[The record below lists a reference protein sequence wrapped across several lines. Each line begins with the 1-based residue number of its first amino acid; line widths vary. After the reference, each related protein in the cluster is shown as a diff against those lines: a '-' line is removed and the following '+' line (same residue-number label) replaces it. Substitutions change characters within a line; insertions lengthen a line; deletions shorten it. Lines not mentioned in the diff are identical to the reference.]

1 MADSLFDN
9 RYRYDYIYPRGRSGE
24 TLRAV
29 DTQAGDRPV
38 VVKRPAPNDAP
49 PIRAGQEVS
58 ILNERKALQK
68 LAGHPVA
75 TALLGGGQFLVGGT
89 AQQYIVMERGQGIV
103 LADAVR
109 DLAQREERFP
119 ELEMLVIVD
128 SLLDLLLTAHSRD
141 IVYNDVDAKHL
152 FWERDAYKLKVIDW
166 GNAVFLEGDEMTPQG
181 ISRQSDILQVGEL
194 LYFIVTGGGRADI
207 PRDAGED
214 FMLDF
219 GRDNE
224 RLSPRLKSII
234 SKAAHPNAKL
244 RYKTIADLR
253 KALADYR
260 DPMERERN
268 AVLGRITER
277 LKSQRSKDELV
288 ALADML
294 NPVLAADPGHPQTR
308 AAQREVLA
316 RLGDLEVE
324 SDLDASR
331 IYLESANW
339 PRAIDLL
346 DELRDKSRNETR
358 TLIELLLDFARA
370 LHDARIQPA
379 PVAIQESI
387 GLLYEGQNARAAHL
401 LVTTPA
407 SDNRVRATQWLLAER
422 ITAYTP
428 DILLLR
434 PNLFRLETA
443 LAALAANGVQVT
455 EPRAVLAEINATLD
469 RIAASN
475 TASMVELRD
484 GYRQV
489 VDGLTAMNTLVDTI
503 NRRQMLPDHQL
514 PVSALERAMNAAMAL
529 ADNMHV
535 IGRQA
540 TSSPR
545 DAVHALDGSRAIDPT
560 NPAWDGLGRM
570 LDGLYEL
577 LGSYQT
583 YVPAADGSDLAG
595 WFETTARDLTP
606 FRDRLFDELL
616 VSMITGLETAQ
627 QAWATYA
634 ETTIQGDRLGSIEA
648 LTDAIDAVS
657 TISPTLAGWLN
668 QVRTIVTNAQYVER
682 HALFGGLG
690 RALADGWEAYDR
702 GRLADAERLGQQA
715 YEIARDDAQRFAAG
729 RLRELSRI
737 SRDWVERNGASNV
750 KGTQAALVGLEHLYT
765 ADEITIR
772 DNFSAQMP
780 SKETYLKAMGKG
792 LVELFGR
799 NSTAAPHILFANFI
813 LLGVLDANEG
823 RVDDADFWKE
833 AALRTLGE
841 YAQRHALTRA
851 LADFIDRRTELN
863 AGAELIN
870 AVNHQAA
877 MPTIEVT
884 RKKLEDNPQARTL
897 SAGIY
902 SLREMENALRDWSDG
917 EFRSAGIKIENAIN
931 AINEVEQAASI
942 TLTPYRSW
950 LMELQAGAAE
960 LHNQFRLMQTA
971 IDTKP
976 AEPQDNI
983 RSAMRRMVDLTTR
996 LLGENYTASLRG
1008 WRDTYESFLEVYT
1021 DSIRRSE
1028 KLNRFN
1034 QLFRAMFIDRHPA
1047 YPLYRHWYDL
1057 TDNSPEFPAP
1067 PTNEP
1072 TPRVDED
1079 AEIPEYTYKG
1089 SRYSDEPEAP
1099 VSTDTE
1105 VRRRFPLPL
1114 ILVGGG
1120 IVIVAIIAIAASV
1133 LNRGGLSGVAVTITA
1148 TSTVDVS
1155 ATEAALQPSATTT
1168 IDPNVG
1174 SALNSQLASPTLV
1187 SLVGDQ
1193 PTATLVPSATPQP
1206 KDPTLPPPPL
1216 TEIVPTAT
1224 DQPPSAT
1231 PTQTLTLTPSITPTP
1246 TNTSTPTNTPTA
1258 TLPPQGLQGPQN
1270 LLTTFDT
1277 LPSVPWDANQ
1287 FFKVTSLNQ
1296 TYWRL
1301 GSETTGDKDTLFLT
1315 IPSELLETYY
1325 GNNAASRIR
1334 RMEVELTLTTFN
1346 AAVISPDQVYFG
1358 ALLQDASDA
1367 NQTAGVNVQLVQPGV
1382 IKLGQRTGEKVT
1394 NFSNQAVNVVVVRVR
1409 LERDTK
1415 TGAITAYANGAQL
1428 GQPIPFVRAD
1438 APVLPV
1444 LFVRSGGVIVSVTG
1458 SGWVLTLR

>member
-29 DTQAGDRPV
+29 DTQASDRPV

-75 TALLGGGQFLVGGT
+75 TALLGSGQFLVGGT
-89 AQQYIVMERGQGIV
+89 AQQYIVMERGQGV
-103 LADAVR
+103 LIADAVR
-109 DLAQREERFP
+109 ELAQREERLP
-119 ELEMLVIVD
+119 ELEMLVIID
-128 SLLDLLLTAHSRD
+128 GLLDLLQTAHSRD

-152 FWERDAYKLKVIDW
+152 FWDRDNYKLKVIDW

-181 ISRQSDILQVGEL
+181 ISRQSDVLQVGEL

-214 FMLDF
+214 FLLDF

-224 RLSPRLKSII
+224 RLSPRLKAII

-244 RYKTIADLR
+244 RYKGITELR

-268 AVLGRITER
+268 AILGRIAER
-277 LKSQRSKDELV
+277 LKTQRSKEELV
-288 ALADML
+288 ALTDTL

-308 AAQREVLA
+308 AAQREIAA

-358 TLIELLLDFARA
+358 TLIELLLDFART
-370 LHDARIQPA
+370 LHEIRIQPA

-422 ITAYTP
+422 VTAYTP

-434 PNLFRLETA
+434 PNLYRLETA

-475 TASMVELRD
+475 TASLVELRD

-489 VDGLTAMNTLVDTI
+489 VDGLTAMNTLVDTM
-503 NRRQMLPDHQL
+503 NRRQMLPDYQL

-606 FRDRLFDELL
+606 FRERLFDELL
-616 VSMITGLETAQ
+616 ISMIAGLETAH
-627 QAWATYA
+627 QAWAIYA
-634 ETTIQGDRLGSIEA
+634 ETTVQGDRLGSIEA
-648 LTDAIDAVS
+648 LTEAIDSVS

-737 SRDWVERNGASNV
+737 SRDWAERNGASNV
-750 KGTQAALVGLEHLYT
+750 KGTQAAVVALEHLYT
-765 ADEITIR
+765 PDEVTVR

-799 NSTAAPHILFANFI
+799 SSTAAPHILFANFI

-823 RVDDADFWKE
+823 RLADAEFWKE

-841 YAQRHALTRA
+841 YGQRHTLTRA
-851 LADFIDRRTELN
+851 LVDFIDRRRELN
-863 AGAELIN
+863 AGADLIN
-870 AVNHQAA
+870 SVDSAAA
-877 MPTIEVT
+877 MPTLEVT
-884 RKKLEDNPQARTL
+884 RKKLEDNPQSRTL

-931 AINEVEQAASI
+931 AINEVEQTAAV

-960 LHNQFRLMQTA
+960 LHNQSRLMNTA
-971 IDTKP
+971 IDSKP
-976 AEPQDNI
+976 AEPQESI
-983 RSAMRRMVDLTTR
+983 HGAMRRMVDVTAR
-996 LLGENYTASLRG
+996 LLGENYTATLRG

-1021 DSIRRSE
+1021 DNVRRSE

-1047 YPLYRHWYDL
+1047 YPLYRHWYDI
-1057 TDNSPEFPAP
+1057 TDNAPEFPAP
-1067 PTNEP
+1067 PTTEP

-1079 AEIPEYTYKG
+1079 VEIPEYTYKG
-1089 SRYSDEPEAP
+1089 SRYSDEPEEAADA
-1099 VSTDTE
+1099 TGT
-1105 VRRRFPLPL
+1105 RRGIPRPLL
-1114 ILVGGG
+1114 LVGGLV
-1120 IVIVAIIAIAASV
+1120 VIVAVIAIVAAV
-1133 LNRGGLSGVAVTITA
+1133 ANGSGAPGIAVTITSTA
-1148 TSTVDVS
+1148 TDNA
-1155 ATEAALQPSATTT
+1155 ATQEVLVPSATTT
-1168 IDPNVG
+1168 IDPNEG
-1174 SALNSQLASPTLV
+1174 SSLNSQLATPTLL

-1193 PTATLVPSATPQP
+1193 PTPSLVPSPNITYTPS
-1206 KDPTLPPPPL
+1206 LEPPPL
-1216 TEIVPTAT
+1216 TAFAPTAT
-1224 DQPPSAT
+1224 DVPASAVPS
-1231 PTQTLTLTPSITPTP
+1231 PTLTQTPSITPTP
-1246 TNTSTPTNTPTA
+1246 TNIPTATNTPTA

-1277 LPSVPWDANQ
+1277 LPAVPWDANQ
-1287 FFKVTSLNQ
+1287 FFKVTTLNQ

-1301 GSETTGDKDTLFLT
+1301 GAETAGDKDTLYLP
-1315 IPSELLETYY
+1315 IPADLLETYF

-1334 RMEVELTLTTFN
+1334 RVEVELTLTTFN

-1358 ALLQDASDA
+1358 ALLQDAADPA
-1367 NQTAGVNVQLVQPGV
+1367 KTAGVNVQLVQPGV
-1382 IKLGQRTGEKVT
+1382 IKLGQRVGEKIT

-1409 LERDTK
+1409 LERDLK
-1415 TGAITAYANGAQL
+1415 TGEITAFANGAQL
-1428 GQPIPFVRAD
+1428 GQSIPFVRAD
-1438 APVLPV
+1438 APVIPV
-1444 LFVRSGGVIVSVTG
+1444 LFVKTGGVIVSVTG
-1458 SGWVLTLR
+1458 SGWVITLR

>member
-29 DTQAGDRPV
+29 DTQASDRPV

-68 LAGHPVA
+68 LAGHPVV
-75 TALLGGGQFLVGGT
+75 TALLGSGQFLVGGT
-89 AQQYIVMERGQGIV
+89 AQQYIVMERGQGV
-103 LADAVR
+103 LLADAVR
-109 DLAQREERFP
+109 ELAQREERVP
-119 ELEMLVIVD
+119 ELEMLVIID
-128 SLLDLLLTAHSRD
+128 GLLDLLATAHSRD

-152 FWERDAYKLKVIDW
+152 FWDRDGYRLKVIDW

-181 ISRQSDILQVGEL
+181 VSRLSDIAQVGEL
-194 LYFIVTGGGRADI
+194 LYFVVTGGGRADI
-207 PRDAGED
+207 PRDAGDD
-214 FMLDF
+214 FLLDF

-224 RLSPRLKSII
+224 RLSPRLKAVI

-244 RYKTIADLR
+244 RYKTIVDLR
-253 KALADYR
+253 KALTDYR

-268 AVLGRITER
+268 AILGRITER
-277 LKSQRSKDELV
+277 LKSQRSKEELN
-288 ALADML
+288 ALADTL
-294 NPVLAADPGHPQTR
+294 NPVLAADPGHPQSR
-308 AAQREVLA
+308 AAQREILA

-331 IYLESANW
+331 IYLESGNW

-370 LHDARIQPA
+370 LHEARIQPA

-434 PNLFRLETA
+434 PNLYRLETA
-443 LAALAANGVQVT
+443 LGKLAADGVQVT
-455 EPRAVLAEINATLD
+455 EPRAVLTEINATLD

-475 TASMVELRD
+475 TASLVELRD

-489 VDGLTAMNTLVDTI
+489 VDGLTAMNTLVDTV

-595 WFETTARDLTP
+595 WLETTGRDLTP
-606 FRDRLFDELL
+606 FRERLFDELL
-616 VSMITGLETAQ
+616 VSMIAGLETAR

-648 LTDAIDAVS
+648 LTEAVDSVS

-702 GRLADAERLGQQA
+702 GRLGDAERLGQQA
-715 YEIARDDAQRFAAG
+715 YEIARDDAQRVAAG

-737 SRDWVERNGASNV
+737 SRDWAERNGASNV
-750 KGTQAALVGLEHLYT
+750 KGTQAAVVGLERLYT
-765 ADEITIR
+765 PDELIIR

-799 NSTAAPHILFANFI
+799 NSNAAPHILFANYI

-823 RVDDADFWKE
+823 RLEDADFWKE

-841 YAQRHALTRA
+841 YGQRHTLTRA
-851 LADFIDRRTELN
+851 LAEFIDRRRELN
-863 AGAELIN
+863 AGADMLN
-870 AVNHQAA
+870 SVNNPSA
-877 MPTIEVT
+877 MPTLEVT
-884 RKKLEDNPQARTL
+884 RKKLEDNPQSRTL

-917 EFRSAGIKIENAIN
+917 EFRSSGIKIENAIN
-931 AINEVEQAASI
+931 AINDVEQSAAV

-960 LHNQFRLMQTA
+960 LHNQSRLMNTT
-971 IDTKP
+971 IDSKP
-976 AEPQDNI
+976 AEPQESV
-983 RSAMRRMVDLTTR
+983 RSAMKRMVDVTVR
-996 LLGENYTASLRG
+996 LLGENYTPTLRG
-1008 WRDTYESFLEVYT
+1008 WRDTYEQFLDVYT
-1021 DSIRRSE
+1021 ENVRRSE

-1057 TDNSPEFPAP
+1057 TDNAPEFPAP
-1067 PTNEP
+1067 PTTEP

-1089 SRYSDEPEAP
+1089 SRYSDEPEEAAATTGTRARLPRP
-1099 VSTDTE
+1099 V
-1105 VRRRFPLPL
+1105 L
-1114 ILVGGG
+1114 LVGGLVVVVAL
-1120 IVIVAIIAIAASV
+1120 IAIVASV
-1133 LNRGGLSGVAVTITA
+1133 INGGSTPGVAVTITA
-1148 TSTVDVS
+1148 TATVD
-1155 ATEAALQPSATTT
+1155 EAATQAVLAPTATTT
-1168 IDPNVG
+1168 IDPSVG
-1174 SALNSQLASPTLV
+1174 SGLNSQLASPTLLPV
-1187 SLVGDQ
+1187 LGDQ
-1193 PTATLVPSATPQP
+1193 PTSTLVPSASPQP
-1206 KDPTLPPPPL
+1206 SLEPPPL
-1216 TEIVPTAT
+1216 TAFAPTAT
-1224 DQPPSAT
+1224 ATDVPPSST
-1231 PTQTLTLTPSITPTP
+1231 PLPTL
-1246 TNTSTPTNTPTA
+1246 TSTPSVTPTATTIPTATNTPTP

-1270 LLTTFDT
+1270 LLTVFDS
-1277 LPSVPWDANQ
+1277 LPASSIPWDVNQ
-1287 FFKVTSLNQ
+1287 FFKVTALNQ
-1296 TYWRL
+1296 SYWRL
-1301 GSETTGDKDTLFLT
+1301 GSETTGNKDTLFLP
-1315 IPSELLETYY
+1315 IPAALLETYY

-1334 RMEVELTLTTFN
+1334 RVEVELTLTTFN
-1346 AAVISPDQVYFG
+1346 PAVISAEQVYFG
-1358 ALLQDASDA
+1358 ALLQDVSDPTI
-1367 NQTAGVNVQLVQPGV
+1367 TAGVNVQLVQPGV
-1382 IKLGQRTGEKVT
+1382 IKLGQRSGEKIT

-1409 LERDTK
+1409 LERDLQ
-1415 TGAITAYANGAQL
+1415 TGDITAYANGSQL
-1428 GQPIPFVRAD
+1428 GQPMPFTRAD
-1438 APVLPV
+1438 APIIPV
-1444 LFVRSGGVIVSVTG
+1444 LFVKSGGVIVSVTG
-1458 SGWVLTLR
+1458 TGWVVTLR

>member
-29 DTQAGDRPV
+29 DTQASDRPV

-75 TALLGGGQFLVGGT
+75 TALLGSGQFLVGGT
-89 AQQYIVMERGQGIV
+89 AQQYIVMERGLGV
-103 LADAVR
+103 LIADAVR
-109 DLAQREERFP
+109 ELAQREERLP
-119 ELEMLVIVD
+119 ELEMLVIID
-128 SLLDLLLTAHSRD
+128 ALLDLLQTAHSRD

-152 FWERDAYKLKVIDW
+152 FWDRDNYKLKVIDW

-181 ISRQSDILQVGEL
+181 ISRQSDVLQVGEL
-194 LYFIVTGGGRADI
+194 LYFVVTGGGRADI

-214 FMLDF
+214 FLLDF

-224 RLSPRLKSII
+224 RLSPRLKAII

-244 RYKTIADLR
+244 RYKGITELR

-268 AVLGRITER
+268 AILGRITER
-277 LKSQRSKDELV
+277 LKTQRSKEELV
-288 ALADML
+288 ALIDTL
-294 NPVLAADPGHPQTR
+294 NPVLAADPGHPQSR
-308 AAQREVLA
+308 AAQREIAA

-370 LHDARIQPA
+370 LHEARIQPA
-379 PVAIQESI
+379 PVAIQDSI

-407 SDNRVRATQWLLAER
+407 ADNRIRATQWLLAER
-422 ITAYTP
+422 VTAYTP

-434 PNLFRLETA
+434 PNLYRLETA
-443 LAALAANGVQVT
+443 LSALAANSVQVT
-455 EPRAVLAEINATLD
+455 EPRALLAEINATLD

-475 TASMVELRD
+475 TASLVELRD

-503 NRRQMLPDHQL
+503 NRRQMLPDYQL

-583 YVPAADGSDLAG
+583 YVPAADGSDLAS
-595 WFETTARDLTP
+595 WLETTGRDLTP
-606 FRDRLFDELL
+606 FRERLFDELL
-616 VSMITGLETAQ
+616 VGMIAGLETAR
-627 QAWATYA
+627 QAWAAYA
-634 ETTIQGDRLGSIEA
+634 ETTVQGDRLGSIEA
-648 LTDAIDAVS
+648 LTEAIDSVT

-668 QVRTIVTNAQYVER
+668 QVRTIITNAQYVER

-737 SRDWVERNGASNV
+737 SRDWAERNGASNV
-750 KGTQAALVGLEHLYT
+750 KGTQAAVAGLEHLYT
-765 ADEITIR
+765 PDELTVR

-799 NSTAAPHILFANFI
+799 SSTAAPHILFANFI

-823 RVDDADFWKE
+823 RLEDADFWKE

-841 YAQRHALTRA
+841 YGQRHTLTRA
-851 LADFIDRRTELN
+851 LVEFIDRRRELN
-863 AGAELIN
+863 AGADLIN
-870 AVNHQAA
+870 SVNSSAA
-877 MPTIEVT
+877 MPTLEVT
-884 RKKLEDNPQARTL
+884 RKKLEDNPQSRTL

-931 AINEVEQAASI
+931 AINEIEQTAAI
-942 TLTPYRSW
+942 TLTTYRTW

-960 LHNQFRLMQTA
+960 LHNQSRLMNTA
-971 IDTKP
+971 IEGKP
-976 AEPQDNI
+976 ADPQDSI
-983 RSAMRRMVDLTTR
+983 RGAMRRMVDVTLK
-996 LLGENYTASLRG
+996 LLGENYTPTLRG

-1021 DSIRRSE
+1021 DNVRRSE

-1047 YPLYRHWYDL
+1047 YPLYRHWYDI
-1057 TDNSPEFPAP
+1057 TDNAPEFPAP
-1067 PTNEP
+1067 PTTEP

-1079 AEIPEYTYKG
+1079 VEIPEYTYKG
-1089 SRYSDEPEAP
+1089 SRYSDEPEE
-1099 VSTDTE
+1099 STTTA
-1105 VRRRFPLPL
+1105 VTATRRSLPRPLL
-1114 ILVGGG
+1114 VVGGLVL
-1120 IVIVAIIAIAASV
+1120 IVAVIAIIAAVANGGAAPA
-1133 LNRGGLSGVAVTITA
+1133 VAVTITA
-1148 TSTVDVS
+1148 TVDDS
-1155 ATEAALQPSATTT
+1155 ATQAALVPSETTT
-1168 IDPNVG
+1168 IDPSVG
-1174 SALNSQLASPTLV
+1174 SSLNSQLATPTLL
-1187 SLVGDQ
+1187 SLLGDQ
-1193 PTATLVPSATPQP
+1193 PTATLIPSATRVPSQP
-1206 KDPTLPPPPL
+1206 SLEPPPL
-1216 TEIVPTAT
+1216 TAFAPTAT
-1224 DQPPSAT
+1224 EVLPSGT
-1231 PTQTLTLTPSITPTP
+1231 PLPTLTQTPSITPTP
-1246 TNTSTPTNTPTA
+1246 TDIPTATNTPTP

-1277 LPSVPWDANQ
+1277 MPSVPWDTNQ
-1287 FFKVTSLNQ
+1287 FFKVTALNQ
-1296 TYWRL
+1296 SYWRL
-1301 GSETTGDKDTLFLT
+1301 GAETVGDTDTLYLPVPAT
-1315 IPSELLETYY
+1315 LLETYY

-1334 RMEVELTLTTFN
+1334 RVEVELTLTTFN
-1346 AAVISPDQVYFG
+1346 AAVISPDQVFFG
-1358 ALLQDASDA
+1358 AILQDASDTS
-1367 NQTAGVNVQLVQPGV
+1367 NTAGINVQLVQPGV
-1382 IKLGQRTGEKVT
+1382 IKLGQRVGTKIT

-1409 LERDTK
+1409 LERDLT

-1438 APVLPV
+1438 APIIPV
-1444 LFVRSGGVIVSVTG
+1444 LFVKSGGVIVSVTG
-1458 SGWVLTLR
+1458 SGWVITLR

>member
-29 DTQAGDRPV
+29 DTQANDRAV

-68 LAGHPVA
+68 LAGHPVV
-75 TALLGGGQFLVGGT
+75 TALLGSGQFFIGGM
-89 AQQYIVMERGQGIV
+89 AQQYIVMERGQGVV

-109 DLAQREERFP
+109 ELAQREERLP

-128 SLLDLLLTAHSRD
+128 GLLDLLQTAHEQD

-152 FWERDAYKLKVIDW
+152 FWDRDTYRLKVIDW
-166 GNAVFLEGDEMTPQG
+166 GNAVFLEGDEITPQG
-181 ISRQSDILQVGEL
+181 ISRLSDVFQVGEL
-194 LYFIVTGGGRADI
+194 LYFIVTGGGRADT
-207 PRDAGED
+207 PRDAGDD
-214 FMLDF
+214 FVLDF

-224 RLSPRLKSII
+224 RLSPRLKTII

-244 RYKTIADLR
+244 RYKNISDLR
-253 KALADYR
+253 KALVDYR

-268 AVLGRITER
+268 AILGRVSER
-277 LKSQRSKDELV
+277 LKSQRSKEELV
-288 ALADML
+288 ALADTL
-294 NPVLAADPGHPQTR
+294 NPVLMADPGQPQSR
-308 AAQREVLA
+308 AAQREIMA

-358 TLIELLLDFARA
+358 TLIELLLDFART
-370 LHDARIQPA
+370 LHDARLQPA
-379 PVAIQESI
+379 PMAVQESI

-407 SDNRVRATQWLLAER
+407 AEDRVRAAQWLLAER

-434 PNLFRLETA
+434 PNLYRLEIA
-443 LAALAANGVQVT
+443 LNKLATDGAQVV
-455 EPRAVLAEINATLD
+455 EPRAVLAEINVTLD
-469 RIAASN
+469 RIATSN
-475 TASMVELRD
+475 TASLVELRD

-489 VDGLTAMNTLVDTI
+489 VDGLTAMNTLVDTV

-545 DAVHALDGSRAIDPT
+545 DAVHALDSSRAIDPT

-583 YVPAADGSDLAG
+583 YVPAADGSDLGA
-595 WFETTARDLTP
+595 WLETTGRDLTP
-606 FRDRLFDELL
+606 FRERLFDELL
-616 VSMITGLETAQ
+616 VTMIAGLETAR

-634 ETTIQGDRLGSIEA
+634 ETTIQGDRLGSVEA
-648 LTDAIDAVS
+648 LTEAVDSVS

-668 QVRTIVTNAQYVER
+668 QVRTIVTNAQYIER

-702 GRLADAERLGQQA
+702 GKLADAERLGQQA
-715 YEIARDDAQRFAAG
+715 YEIARDDSQRFAAG
-729 RLRELSRI
+729 RLRELSKI
-737 SRDWVERNGASNV
+737 SRDWAERNGASNV
-750 KGTQAALVGLEHLYT
+750 KGTQAAVVGLERLYT
-765 ADEITIR
+765 PDELIVR

-823 RVDDADFWKE
+823 RLEDADFWKE

-841 YAQRHALTRA
+841 YGQRHTLTRV
-851 LADFIDRRTELN
+851 LVEFNDRRRELN
-863 AGAELIN
+863 AGADLLNSVSN
-870 AVNHQAA
+870 AAA
-877 MPTIEVT
+877 MPTVEVT
-884 RKKLEDNPQARTL
+884 RRKLEENPQSRTL

-902 SLREMENALRDWSDG
+902 SLREVENALRDWSDG

-931 AINEVEQAASI
+931 GISEVEQAAAI

-960 LHNQFRLMQTA
+960 LHNQSRLMNTA
-971 IDTKP
+971 IDSKP
-976 AEPQDNI
+976 AEPQENI
-983 RSAMRRMVDLTTR
+983 RNAMKRMVEMTAR
-996 LLGENYTASLRG
+996 LLGENYTATLRG
-1008 WRDTYESFLEVYT
+1008 WSDTYASFLEVYT
-1021 DSIRRSE
+1021 DNVRRSE

-1034 QLFRAMFIDRHPA
+1034 QLFRAMFIDRHPT

-1057 TDNSPEFPAP
+1057 TDNAPEFPAP

-1089 SRYSDEPEAP
+1089 SRYSDEPEEA
-1099 VSTDTE
+1099 VVATSRSGLS
-1105 VRRRFPLPL
+1105 RRMLM
-1114 ILVGGG
+1114 IGGG
-1120 IVIVAIIAIAASV
+1120 VVLLVVIALAAVA
-1133 LNRGGLSGVAVTITA
+1133 LGGGGAPSVAVTITA
-1148 TSTVDVS
+1148 TATVDD
-1155 ATEAALQPSATTT
+1155 AGTQEALLPSATTT
-1168 IDPNVG
+1168 IDPAVG
-1174 SALNSQLASPTLV
+1174 SGLNTTLATPTLL
-1187 SLVGDQ
+1187 SLVGEQ
-1193 PTATLVPSATPQP
+1193 PTATLIPSATEQP
-1206 KDPTLPPPPL
+1206 SLPPPPL
-1216 TEIVPTAT
+1216 ETVVPTNT
-1224 DQPPSAT
+1224 VVPPTETA
-1231 PTQTLTLTPSITPTP
+1231 TLTLTPSITATP
-1246 TNTSTPTNTPTA
+1246 TDIPTATHTPTA
-1258 TLPPQGLQGPQN
+1258 TLPAQGLQGPQN
-1270 LLTTFDT
+1270 LLTVFEG
-1277 LPSVPWDANQ
+1277 LPSVPWDANA
-1287 FFKVTSLNQ
+1287 FFKVTALNQ
-1296 TYWRL
+1296 SYWRL
-1301 GSETTGDKDTLFLT
+1301 GSEVAGDAETLYLP
-1315 IPSELLETYY
+1315 IPAELLETYY

-1334 RMEVELTLTTFN
+1334 RVEVELSLTTFN
-1346 AAVISPDQVYFG
+1346 PAAVSPEQVYFG
-1358 ALLQDASDA
+1358 ALLQDVADP
-1367 NQTAGVNVQLVQPGV
+1367 NKTAGVNVQLVQPGV
-1382 IKLGQRTGEKVT
+1382 IKLGQRTGDTVT

-1409 LERDTK
+1409 LERDLT
-1415 TGAITAYANGAQL
+1415 TGAITAYANGSQL
-1428 GQPIPFVRAD
+1428 GQPIPFVLAD

-1444 LFVRSGGVIVSVTG
+1444 LFVKSGGVIVSVTG
-1458 SGWVLTLR
+1458 TGWVITLR

>member
-29 DTQAGDRPV
+29 DTQSGDRLV

-89 AQQYIVMERGQGIV
+89 AQQYIVMERGQGAVI
-103 LADAVR
+103 ADVVR
-109 DLAQREERFP
+109 ELAQREERMP
-119 ELEMLVIVD
+119 ELEMLIIMD
-128 SLLDLLLTAHSRD
+128 QLLDLLQTAHSRD

-181 ISRQSDILQVGEL
+181 ISRQSDIMQVGEL
-194 LYFIVTGGGRADI
+194 LYFIVTGGGRADV

-214 FMLDF
+214 FLLDF
-219 GRDNE
+219 GRDSE
-224 RLSPRLKSII
+224 RLSPRLKAVI

-244 RYKTIADLR
+244 RYKTIIDLR
-253 KALADYR
+253 KALTDYR

-268 AVLGRITER
+268 AILGRVADR
-277 LKSQRSKDELV
+277 LKTQRSKDELV
-288 ALADML
+288 ALIDTL
-294 NPVLAADPGHPQTR
+294 NPILWADPGHPQTK
-308 AAQREVLA
+308 AAQHEIAA
-316 RLGDLEVE
+316 RLSDLEVE

-358 TLIELLLDFARA
+358 TLIELLLDFART
-370 LHDARIQPA
+370 LHEARIQPA

-387 GLLYEGQNARAAHL
+387 GLLYEGENQRAAHL

-407 SDNRVRATQWLLAER
+407 ADNRIRATQWLMAER
-422 ITAYTP
+422 VTAYTP

-434 PNLFRLETA
+434 PNLYRMETA
-443 LAALAANGVQVT
+443 LAALAAEGIQVV

-469 RIAASN
+469 RIANSS
-475 TASMVELRD
+475 TASLVELRD

-503 NRRQMLPDHQL
+503 NRRQMMPDHQL

-545 DAVHALDGSRAIDPT
+545 DAVHALDGSRLIDPT

-595 WFETTARDLTP
+595 WLETTGRDLTP
-606 FRDRLFDELL
+606 FRERLFDELL
-616 VSMITGLETAQ
+616 VSMIGGLDTAR

-648 LTDAIDAVS
+648 LTEAIDAVS

-668 QVRTIVTNAQYVER
+668 QVRTIITNAQYIER

-715 YEIARDDAQRFAAG
+715 AEIARDDAQRFAAG

-737 SRDWVERNGASNV
+737 SRDWVERNGANNV
-750 KGTQAALVGLEHLYT
+750 KGTQAAVVALEHLYT
-765 ADEITIR
+765 ADELVVR

-823 RVDDADFWKE
+823 RLEDADFWKE

-841 YAQRHALTRA
+841 YGQRHTLTRA
-851 LADFIDRRTELN
+851 LVEFIDRRRELN
-863 AGAELIN
+863 AGADLIN
-870 AVNHQAA
+870 SVNNPAA
-877 MPTIEVT
+877 MLTVEVT
-884 RKKLEDNPQARTL
+884 RKKLEDNPQSRTL

-902 SLREMENALRDWSDG
+902 SLREIENALRDWSDG
-917 EFRSAGIKIENAIN
+917 EFRSAGIKIENALN
-931 AINEVEQAASI
+931 AINEVEQSAAV
-942 TLTPYRSW
+942 TLTPYRAW

-960 LHNQFRLMQTA
+960 LHNQSRLMNTA
-971 IDTKP
+971 IDSKP
-976 AEPQDNI
+976 AEPQESI
-983 RSAMRRMVDLTTR
+983 RTAMKRMVDVTVR
-996 LLGENYTASLRG
+996 LLGENYTPTLRG
-1008 WRDTYESFLEVYT
+1008 WRDTYESFLAVYT
-1021 DSIRRSE
+1021 DGVRRSE

-1057 TDNSPEFPAP
+1057 TDNAPEFPAP
-1067 PTNEP
+1067 PTSEP
-1072 TPRVDED
+1072 TPRVDVD

-1089 SRYSDEPEAP
+1089 SRYSDEPEEGEPAP
-1099 VSTDTE
+1099 QS
-1105 VRRRFPLPL
+1105 RKGLPRPVLL
-1114 ILVGGG
+1114 IGGG
-1120 IVIVAIIAIAASV
+1120 VAAIAIIAV
-1133 LNRGGLSGVAVTITA
+1133 LVMVSRGGGTPSVAVTITA
-1148 TSTVDVS
+1148 TATV
-1155 ATEAALQPSATTT
+1155 AEADTQTALLPSATTT
-1168 IDPNVG
+1168 IDPSVG
-1174 SALNSQLASPTLV
+1174 SGLNTTLATPTLL
-1187 SLVGDQ
+1187 SLGAEQ
-1193 PTATLVPSATPQP
+1193 PTATLIPSATQQP
-1206 KDPTLPPPPL
+1206 SLAPPPL
-1216 TEIVPTAT
+1216 SPIAPTAT
-1224 DQPPSAT
+1224 DVPPSAT
-1231 PTQTLTLTPSITPTP
+1231 PTITLTVTPSITPTP
-1246 TNTSTPTNTPTA
+1246 TTIPTATNTPTP

-1270 LLTTFDT
+1270 LLTVFDT
-1277 LPSVPWDANQ
+1277 LPSVPWNANE
-1287 FFKVTSLNQ
+1287 FFKVTALNQ
-1296 TYWRL
+1296 SYWRL
-1301 GSETTGDKDTLFLT
+1301 GSEVAGEADALYLT
-1315 IPSELLETYY
+1315 IPPELLETYY

-1334 RMEVELTLTTFN
+1334 RVEVELTLTTFN
-1346 AAVISPDQVYFG
+1346 PAAVSPDQVYFG
-1358 ALLQDASDA
+1358 ALLQDAAD
-1367 NQTAGVNVQLVQPGV
+1367 NTKTAGVNVQLVQAGV
-1382 IKLGQRTGEKVT
+1382 IKLGQRTGTKVT

-1409 LERDTK
+1409 LERDIK
-1415 TGAITAYANGAQL
+1415 TGDITVYANGSQL
-1428 GQPIPFVRAD
+1428 GQAIPFVRAD
-1438 APVLPV
+1438 APILPV
-1444 LFVRSGGVIVSVTG
+1444 LFVKSGGVIVSVTG
-1458 SGWVLTLR
+1458 SGWVITLR

>member
-29 DTQAGDRPV
+29 DTQAADRAV

-68 LAGHPVA
+68 LAGHAVA
-75 TALLGGGQFLVGGT
+75 TALVGGGQFFVGGM
-89 AQQYIVMERGQGIV
+89 AQQYIVMERAQGV
-103 LADAVR
+103 MLADAVR
-109 DLAQREERFP
+109 ELAQHETRLP

-128 SLLDLLLTAHSRD
+128 SLLDLLQTAHSRD

-152 FWERDAYKLKVIDW
+152 FWDRDTYKLKVIDW

-181 ISRQSDILQVGEL
+181 ISRQSDVFQVGEL
-194 LYFIVTGGGRADI
+194 LYFIVTGGGRADT

-214 FMLDF
+214 FLLDF

-224 RLSPRLKSII
+224 RLSPRLKTII

-244 RYKTIADLR
+244 RYKTITDLR

-268 AVLGRITER
+268 AILGRVAER
-277 LKSQRSKDELV
+277 LKSQRSKEELV
-288 ALADML
+288 ALADTL
-294 NPVLAADPGHPQTR
+294 NPILNADPGHPQSR
-308 AAQREVLA
+308 AAQREIIA

-358 TLIELLLDFARA
+358 TLIELLLDFART
-370 LHDARIQPA
+370 LHEARLQPA
-379 PVAIQESI
+379 PVAVQESI
-387 GLLYEGQNARAAHL
+387 GLLYDGQNARAAHL

-407 SDNRVRATQWLLAER
+407 AEDRVRAVQWLLAER
-422 ITAYTP
+422 VTAYTP

-434 PNLFRLETA
+434 PNLYRLELA
-443 LAALAANGVQVT
+443 LNKLANDGAQVV

-469 RIAASN
+469 RIALSN

-545 DAVHALDGSRAIDPT
+545 DAVHALDSSRAIDPT

-583 YVPAADGSDLAG
+583 YVPAADGSDLAS
-595 WFETTARDLTP
+595 WLETTARDLTP
-606 FRDRLFDELL
+606 FRERLFDELL
-616 VSMITGLETAQ
+616 VRMIGGLETAK

-634 ETTIQGDRLGSIEA
+634 DTTIQGDRLGSIEA
-648 LTDAIDAVS
+648 LTDAIDEVS

-668 QVRTIVTNAQYVER
+668 QVRTIIGNAQYIER

-702 GRLADAERLGQQA
+702 GKLADAERLGQQA

-729 RLRELSRI
+729 RLRELSKI
-737 SRDWVERNGASNV
+737 SRDWAERNGASNV
-750 KGTQAALVGLEHLYT
+750 KGTQAAVVGLERLYT
-765 ADEITIR
+765 PEELTIR

-823 RVDDADFWKE
+823 RLEDAEFWKE
-833 AALRTLGE
+833 AAMRTLGE
-841 YAQRHALTRA
+841 YAQRHTLTRA
-851 LADFIDRRTELN
+851 LTEFIDRRRELN
-863 AGAELIN
+863 AGADLIN
-870 AVNHQAA
+870 SVNNQAA
-877 MPTIEVT
+877 MPTVEVT
-884 RKKLEDNPQARTL
+884 RRKLEDSPQSRTL

-902 SLREMENALRDWSDG
+902 SLREIENALRDWSDG

-931 AINEVEQAASI
+931 AINEVEQSAAV
-942 TLTPYRSW
+942 TLTPYRGW

-960 LHNQFRLMQTA
+960 LHNQSRLMNTA
-971 IDTKP
+971 IDSKP
-976 AEPQDNI
+976 AEPQESI
-983 RSAMRRMVDLTTR
+983 RSAMKRMVDVTVR
-996 LLGENYTASLRG
+996 LLGENYTPTLRG
-1008 WRDTYESFLEVYT
+1008 WSDTYTSFLEVYT
-1021 DSIRRSE
+1021 DNVRRSE

-1047 YPLYRHWYDL
+1047 YPLYRHWYDV
-1057 TDNSPEFPAP
+1057 TDNAPEFPAP
-1067 PTNEP
+1067 PTSEP
-1072 TPRVDED
+1072 TPRVDVD

-1089 SRYSDEPEAP
+1089 SRYSDEPEEA
-1099 VSTDTE
+1099 VVE
-1105 VRRRFPLPL
+1105 RRTRFPGRMML
-1114 ILVGGG
+1114 IIGGVVGL
-1120 IVIVAIIAIAASV
+1120 AIIALAAV
-1133 LNRGGLSGVAVTITA
+1133 ALSGGGSPSVAVTITA
-1148 TSTVDVS
+1148 T
-1155 ATEAALQPSATTT
+1155 ATEGEPTQEAGVPTATTT
-1168 IDPNVG
+1168 IDPEAG
-1174 SALNSQLASPTLV
+1174 TGLNTTLSTPTLL
-1187 SLVGDQ
+1187 SLLGDEPTPTLIPLPTEQ
-1193 PTATLVPSATPQP
+1193 PSLAPPPLATDVPSATPVP
-1206 KDPTLPPPPL
+1206 ASPTPTL
-1216 TEIVPTAT
+1216 TV
-1224 DQPPSAT
+1224 
-1231 PTQTLTLTPSITPTP
+1231 TPSITPTSTTVP
-1246 TNTSTPTNTPTA
+1246 TATNTPTA
-1258 TLPPQGLQGPQN
+1258 TLPPQGLQGPLN

-1277 LPSVPWDANQ
+1277 MQSVPWDTNT
-1287 FFKVTSLNQ
+1287 FFKVTALDNS
-1296 TYWRL
+1296 YWRL
-1301 GSETTGDKDTLFLT
+1301 GSEAVGDDETLYLP
-1315 IPSELLETYY
+1315 IPASLLETYY

-1334 RMEVELTLTTFN
+1334 RVEVELTLTTFN
-1346 AAVISPDQVYFG
+1346 PAAVSPEQVYFG
-1358 ALLQDASDA
+1358 AELQAAADSS
-1367 NQTAGVNVQLVQPGV
+1367 QTAGVNVQLVQPGV
-1382 IKLGQRTGEKVT
+1382 IKLGQRVGETVT

-1409 LERDTK
+1409 LERDPA
-1415 TGAITAYANGAQL
+1415 TGAITAFANGAQL
-1428 GQPIPFVRAD
+1428 GQPIPFVSAD

-1444 LFVRSGGVIVSVTG
+1444 LFVKSGGVIVSVTG
-1458 SGWVLTLR
+1458 SGWVITLR